1 MPELPEVET
10 VVRTLAPKLT
20 GRRIVD
26 AQFFSHHVVRQNFS
40 KLRAH
45 VRNQAVNSI
54 RRHGKFIVLELDHG
68 VLSIHLGMTGK
79 LLLNT
84 EPGPYARAIFE
95 LDQGLLVYDD
105 IRHFGRIEW
114 SAGLLERAAE
124 LGPDALDITL
134 PDFLKL
140 LKQRHAR
147 VKPLLMNQ
155 RFLRGMGNIY
165 TDEALFEARIHP
177 RAIASS
183 LSKERAT
190 RLHTRHA
197 RDPDGGDSVQRIFD
211 FRLCGCRRREG
222 QLSVAAPGVRARG
235 RALVLSAGPRSAGS
249 WWASAERTIV
259 RSASEAEHLVR
270 HLRDRFHLGDIV
282 DANDMRAAE
291 DRGRDSGSSGAFEQR
306 RGLLLGLRQK

>member
-1 MPELPEVET
+1 VPELPEVET

-26 AQFFSHHVVRQNFS
+26 AQFFSRHVVRQNFS

-45 VRNQAVNSI
+45 VRNQTVNTI

-79 LLLNT
+79 LLLDT
-84 EPGPYARAIFE
+84 EPGPYARAVFE

-114 SAGLLERAAE
+114 SPGLLERAAE

-134 PDFLKL
+134 PEFLKL
-140 LKQRHAR
+140 LKRRRAR

-165 TDEALFEARIHP
+165 TDEALFQARIHP

-190 RLHTRHA
+190 RLHRAMHEILTAAIRCKGSSISDYVDA
-197 RDPDGGDSVQRIFD
+197 AGEKGTF
-211 FRLCGCRRREG
+211 
-222 QLSVAAPGVRARG
+222 QLQHQVYG
-235 RALVLSAGPRSAGS
+235 RAGDPCAICGTAIRRIVVGQRGTHYCPKCQRS
-249 WWASAERTIV
+249 
-259 RSASEAEHLVR
+259 
-270 HLRDRFHLGDIV
+270 
-282 DANDMRAAE
+282 
-291 DRGRDSGSSGAFEQR
+291 
-306 RGLLLGLRQK
+306 